1 MARTNRHEE
10 KQTPDRDALLTAWQA
25 AKQAEAVALEK
36 LTEARRAEN
45 NHGAG
50 HNPDPESTVRRITA
64 EIEHLT
70 ACQRTKEAERAYSGA
85 LDREEL
91 GEAYSRFHAVLAEG
105 AAELARLEA
114 ERRAVVTRIQDAEES
129 TRSEH
134 ARVAATRQSA
144 GLPAVLRFPCFVES
158 TILGAQE
165 DRTPDGMLR
174 SVAERLAGNLPA
186 LPAGPEQR
194 IRLLENEKERLL
206 VNLELA
212 AQEREEAKVRAEEYK
227 RRKDEEFRAQCE
239 RTRKEAE
246 EQRARM
252 AKEEGKRRELADAY
266 LERMRQG

>member
-1 MARTNRHEE
+1 M
-10 KQTPDRDALLTAWQA
+10 
-25 AKQAEAVALEK
+25 
-36 LTEARRAEN
+36 
-45 NHGAG
+45 
-50 HNPDPESTVRRITA
+50 RRIEA
-64 EIEHLT
+64 EIEYLN
-70 ACQRTKEAERAYSGA
+70 ACQRTKEAERACSGA

-91 GEAYSRFHAVLAEG
+91 GDAYSRLHAVLAEG
-105 AAELARLEA
+105 TSELARLEA
-114 ERRAVVTRIQDAEES
+114 ERSAVVTRIQDAEEA

-134 ARVAATRQSA
+134 ARVAAARQSA
-144 GLPAVLRFPCFVES
+144 GLPRALRFPCFVET

-174 SVAERLAGNLPA
+174 SVSERLAGNLPA

-206 VNLELA
+206 VNLETSA
-212 AQEREEAKVRAEEYK
+212 REREEAKVRAEEYK

-239 RTRKEAE
+239 MSRKEAE